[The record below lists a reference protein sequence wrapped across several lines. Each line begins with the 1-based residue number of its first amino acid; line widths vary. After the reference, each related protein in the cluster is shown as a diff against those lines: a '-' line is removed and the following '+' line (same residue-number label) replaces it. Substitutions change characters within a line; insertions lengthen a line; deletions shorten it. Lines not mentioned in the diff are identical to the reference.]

1 MVEIIITGANANYFE
16 LVKGT
21 ILSIRQKPQG
31 QTAIIGF
38 FDLGCTTDQLKW
50 LDNQI
55 NIIKQPNW
63 EFDFPT
69 KNEAPDYLKGLLAR
83 PFLRNY
89 FPNFDTYLWID
100 GDAWLQEWKAI
111 DLFIQGANKQG
122 LAIVPEINRGSHIQY
137 GGLPEYWWKWTYRQY
152 EESFG
157 EEIAKSFYSYPLLNA
172 GVFALH
178 KDAPHWEI
186 WAECLQEGLQKAHSL
201 MTDQFALNLAVYN
214 YGLFEQTELL
224 PSWCNW
230 TCHFGLPVWDK
241 EKSCLVEPYLPHD
254 PIGILHLT
262 NEKYERVNLVS
273 TDKNLVEVSLR
284 YTEKIWSSDIQVNQK
299 ETRQMLEKKVKV
311 EEINVP
317 EGDYVSPG
325 LQIVIPDNCFPHMII
340 ANKDNCPWSYMR
352 SEIPH
357 NWYAD
362 ERYQDVGFV
371 TRDEA
376 HILYNTALKFKGKNA
391 LEIGCWFGWSACHLA
406 LAGVQL
412 DIVDPVF
419 VDQEV
424 YESVTNSLRSAGVID
439 SVKLIKGYSPS
450 SVRELF
456 AQNQKK
462 WSLIFIDGDHEAPAP
477 LYDAIVCEQLAEQDA
492 IILFHDLT
500 SPDVVQGLDYLK
512 QRGWQTMIYQT
523 MQIMGV
529 AWRGNVE
536 PVHHQPD
543 PNVEWDLPAHLQHY
557 SVSGLSKEKRIDGK
571 ESNLNLLINT
581 IENINVELDFA
592 NKDFDN
598 SEVVKL
604 NQKGKQFFGEGNLE
618 QALLNL
624 KNATEINP
632 LSWTA
637 NKYLS
642 LIYWQKGD
650 LKKSLNHYIIA
661 SQSASWAISDR
672 TNYEFLK
679 IIEAISSYTML
690 RQSRLFSLYSLA
702 KQICLEDIPGN
713 FVECGTCRG
722 GAAALLAFAIK
733 RYSQRPRLVYAFDTF
748 EGMPDPTAVDK
759 RDGIPAN
766 DTGLGVGTL
775 KASISEGLEQICQAL
790 DVKDIV
796 VPVKGLF
803 SETLPKYK
811 AEINK
816 IALLH
821 ADGDWYE
828 STMDIFNHLFEQV
841 VDDGIIQIDDYGFWE
856 GCRKAV
862 HDFERNQNITF
873 PLRGIDDTGVW
884 FRKQNTSEYDAW
896 RALWFLAEVS
906 QKAGD
911 VALAEKAA
919 LATLKLVPRLVM
931 AEEMLALLRLPSRTE
946 KLNLKEIN
954 LIIFPNWN
962 QAEEILL
969 PEIKRVMRY
978 LLAHPER
985 SKIILLIETSE
996 ITEESAEMAISGAV
1010 MEILYEED
1018 LDVSEQPEIAF
1029 LSNLSQREW
1038 QELQP
1043 KITSKI
1049 NMLNENEAAVFK
1061 VEIID
1066 LPEWQIIE

>member
-38 FDLGCTTDQLKW
+38 FDLGCTSDQLNW
-50 LDNQI
+50 LDKQV

-63 EFDFPT
+63 EFDFPSR
-69 KNEAPDYLKGLLAR
+69 NEAPDYLKGLLAR
-83 PFLRNY
+83 PFLREY
-89 FPNFDTYLWID
+89 FPNFDIYLWID
-100 GDAWLQEWKAI
+100 SDAWVQDWKAI
-111 DLFIQGANKQG
+111 DLFVRGANKQG

-137 GGLPEYWWKWTYRQY
+137 GGLPEYWWQWVYRQY

-157 EEIAKSFYSYPLLNA
+157 EEVAKKFYSYPLLNA

-178 KDAPHWEI
+178 KEAPHWEV
-186 WAECLQEGLQKAHSL
+186 WAECLAGGLQKTHSL
-201 MTDQFALNLAVYN
+201 MTDQFALNLAVYD
-214 YGLFEQTELL
+214 YGLFEQTEML

-241 EKSCLVEPYLPHD
+241 EISCLVEPYLPHY

-262 NEKYERVNLVS
+262 NEKYERINLVS
-273 TDKNLVEVSLR
+273 TDKDVVEVSLR
-284 YTEKIWSSDIQVNQK
+284 YTEKIWPSDVEISQK
-299 ETRQMLEKKVKV
+299 EKSKMLEKKVAMGEKRL
-311 EEINVP
+311 P

-325 LQIVIPDNCFPHMII
+325 LQIVLPDDCFPNKII

-352 SEIPH
+352 REIPH

-362 ERYQDVGFV
+362 KRYQDVGFV

-376 HILYNTALKFKGKNA
+376 HILYNTALKFSGKNA

-406 LAGVQL
+406 LGGVQL

-419 VDQEV
+419 VDPEV
-424 YESVTNSLRSAGVID
+424 YESVTNSLRSAGAID
-439 SVKLIKGYSPS
+439 SVRLIQGYSPS

-462 WSLIFIDGDHEAPAP
+462 WSLIFIDGDHETPAP
-477 LYDAIVCEQLAEQDA
+477 LYDAIVCEQLAEEDA

-500 SPDVVQGLDYLK
+500 SPDVAQGLDYLK
-512 QRGWQTMIYQT
+512 QRGWHTMIYQT

-543 PNVEWDLPAHLQHY
+543 PNVEWDVPAHLQHY
-557 SVSGLSKEKRIDGK
+557 TISGFSKEKELDRQA
-571 ESNLNLLINT
+571 ENLNLLIKT
-581 IENINVELDFA
+581 IEDIKVEVDFT
-592 NKDFDN
+592 NSNFD
-598 SEVVKL
+598 STEVIKFA
-604 NQKGKQFFGEGNLE
+604 QKGKQYWGEGNVE
-618 QALLNL
+618 QALLEL
-624 KNATEINP
+624 ENAIEINP

-642 LIYWQKGD
+642 LVYWQKGN
-650 LKKSLNHYIIA
+650 LKKSLNHYILA
-661 SQSASWAISDR
+661 GQSASWSISDR
-672 TNYEFLK
+672 TNYEFFQ
-679 IIEAISSYTML
+679 IIEAISNYTML
-690 RQSRLFSLYSLA
+690 HQSRLFSLYSLA

-722 GAAALLAFAIK
+722 GSAALLAFVIK
-733 RYSQRPRLVYAFDTF
+733 KYSQRPRLVYAFDTF
-748 EGMPDPTAVDK
+748 EGMPDPTEVDK
-759 RDGIPAN
+759 HDGIPAN

-775 KASISEGLEQICQAL
+775 KASISEGLDRICQAL

-811 AEINK
+811 VEIDK

-828 STMDIFNHLFEQV
+828 STMDIFNHLFAQV
-841 VDDGIIQIDDYGFWE
+841 VDDGVIQIDDYGFWE
-856 GCRKAV
+856 GCRKAI
-862 HDFERNQNITF
+862 HDFEINHNVTF
-873 PLRGIDDTGVW
+873 SLRGIDDTGVW
-884 FRKQNTSEYDAW
+884 FRKQNTSEYAPW
-896 RALWFLAEVS
+896 LALWFLAEAS
-906 QKAGD
+906 QKIGD

-931 AEEMLALLRLPSRTE
+931 AEEMLALLRLSSRTE
-946 KLNLKEIN
+946 QINLKEIN

-969 PEIKRVMRY
+969 PEIKRVMRF

-985 SKIILLIETSE
+985 DKIALLIETSE

-1029 LSNLSQREW
+1029 VNNFSQREW

-1049 NMLNENEAAVFK
+1049 NMKNENEKAVFK

-1066 LPEWQIIE
+1066 LPAWQILD

>member
-50 LDNQI
+50 LDNQV

-69 KNEAPDYLKGLLAR
+69 RNEAPDYLKGLLAR

-100 GDAWLQEWKAI
+100 GDAWLQDWKAI

-137 GGLPEYWWKWTYRQY
+137 GGLPEYWWQWVYRQY

-157 EEIAKSFYSYPLLNA
+157 EEVAKNFYSYPLLNA
-172 GVFALH
+172 GVFAIH

-186 WAECLQEGLQKAHSL
+186 WAECLQEGLQKSHSL
-201 MTDQFALNLAVYN
+201 MTDQFALNLAIYN

-230 TCHFGLPVWDK
+230 TCHFGLPGWDK

-262 NEKYERVNLVS
+262 NEKYEQVKLVS
-273 TDKNLVEVSLR
+273 NDKDLVEVSLR
-284 YTEKIWSSDIQVNQK
+284 YTEKILSSEVKINQK
-299 ETRQMLEKKVKV
+299 EPRQMLEEKLTA
-311 EEINVP
+311 EARNLP

-325 LQIVIPDNCFPHMII
+325 FQIVLPDNCFPNKII

-352 SEIPH
+352 REIPH

-362 ERYQDVGFV
+362 KRYQDVGFV
-371 TRDEA
+371 TRDEG

-406 LAGVQL
+406 LGGVQL

-419 VDQEV
+419 VDPEV
-424 YESVTNSLRSAGVID
+424 YESVTNSLRCAGVID
-439 SVKLIKGYSPS
+439 SVRLIKGYSPS

-456 AQNQKK
+456 APNQKK

-477 LYDAIVCEQLAEQDA
+477 LYDAIVCEEFAEEDA

-536 PVHHQPD
+536 PVNHQPD
-543 PNVEWDLPAHLQHY
+543 PDVEWNLPAHLQHY
-557 SVSGLSKEKRIDGK
+557 TVSGCSKKK
-571 ESNLNLLINT
+571 ELERKEENLNLLINT
-581 IENINVELDFA
+581 IENIKVKLDFI
-592 NKDFDN
+592 NGDFDIA
-598 SEVVKL
+598 EVVKL
-604 NQKGKQFFGEGNLE
+604 NEKGKQSFLKCNVDEALTELE
-618 QALLNL
+618 
-624 KNATEINP
+624 NAIKINP
-632 LSWTA
+632 LSWMT

-642 LIYWQKGD
+642 LVYWQKGD
-650 LKKSLNHYIIA
+650 LRQSLNHYIIA
-661 SQSASWAISDR
+661 AQSASWSISDR
-672 TNYEFLK
+672 TNYEFFK

-702 KQICLEDIPGN
+702 KQICVEDIPGN
-713 FVECGTCRG
+713 FVECGTCKG
-722 GAAALLAFAIK
+722 GSAALLAFVIK
-733 RYSQRPRLVYAFDTF
+733 KYSQRPRLVYAFDTF
-748 EGMPDPTAVDK
+748 EGMPDPSAVDK
-759 RDGIPAN
+759 HDGIPAN

-775 KASISEGLEQICQAL
+775 KASISEGLDRVCEAL

-796 VPVKGLF
+796 VPVQGLF

-811 AEINK
+811 AEIDN

-841 VDDGIIQIDDYGFWE
+841 VNDGIVQIDDYGFWE

-862 HDFERNQNITF
+862 HDFESAQNITF

-884 FRKQNTSEYDAW
+884 FRKQNNSEYDAW
-896 RALWFLAEVS
+896 RALWFLAEAS
-906 QKAGD
+906 QKMGD
-911 VALAEKAA
+911 FVLGEKAA
-919 LATLKLVPRLVM
+919 LATLKLIPRLVM
-931 AEEMLALLRLPSRTE
+931 AEEMLAFLRLPSWKE
-946 KLNLKEIN
+946 KLKLKEIN
-954 LIIFPNWN
+954 LIIFPDWN
-962 QAEEILL
+962 QAEDLLL
-969 PEIKRVMRY
+969 PQIKSVIRF
-978 LLAHPER
+978 LLTHPDR
-985 SKIILLIETSE
+985 SKITLLIETGE
-996 ITEESAEMAISGAV
+996 IGEELAEMAISGAL

-1029 LSNLSQREW
+1029 VSNLNPREW
-1038 QELQP
+1038 QEFQ
-1043 KITSKI
+1043 KEITSKI
-1049 NMLNENEAAVFK
+1049 KMTNENKEAVVNAGITDK
-1061 VEIID
+1061 AN
-1066 LPEWQIIE
+1066 WQICQ